1 MGLGPAKEL
10 PCASPR
16 LLAAMRDPLQLTVT
30 SFARAPAQDDNWLQS
45 STILP
50 ELPDFISSIPSLN
63 SV

>member
-10 PCASPR
+10 SDTVQTLVISLRTHGRNC
-16 LLAAMRDPLQLTVT
+16 DP
-30 SFARAPAQDDNWLQS
+30 FRRAPAQEDNWLQS